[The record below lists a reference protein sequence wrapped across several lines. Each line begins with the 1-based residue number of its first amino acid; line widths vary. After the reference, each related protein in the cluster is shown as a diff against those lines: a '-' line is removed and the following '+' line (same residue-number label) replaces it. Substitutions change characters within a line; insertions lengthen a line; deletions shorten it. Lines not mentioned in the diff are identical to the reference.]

1 MLVVFIIYLEKNQG
15 KIFILF
21 CLKLVLFMK
30 KEMKLLL
37 VVSAFSSLAGG
48 LLAPI
53 YAIFVKDIGGDLL
66 TAGGAYSVYAIA
78 TGVLI
83 FFMSK
88 WEDSIKHQEKLIVIG
103 YLIQTIGFFG
113 YVFVTKPIHLF
124 IIQALFG
131 VSKAVWTPAYDGIYS
146 KNLDKGKFASEWGIW
161 ESMNWT
167 IIGIAALIGGLIANM
182 FGFNF
187 LFLTMFSL
195 SAIGFLFSINLL
207 KKKK

>member
-1 MLVVFIIYLEKNQG
+1 
-15 KIFILF
+15 
-21 CLKLVLFMK
+21 MK

-37 VVSAFSSLAGG
+37 IVSAFSSLAGG

-66 TAGGAYSVYAIA
+66 TAGGTYSIYAIA

-83 FFMSK
+83 YLMGK
-88 WEDSIKHQEKLIVIG
+88 WEDSVKHQEKLIVIG
-103 YLIQTIGFFG
+103 YLCQTIGFFG
-113 YVFVTKPIHLF
+113 YVFVAKPMHLF
-124 IIQALFG
+124 LIQILFG
-131 VSKAVWTPAYDGIYS
+131 ISNAIRTPAFDGVYS
-146 KNLDKGKFASEWGIW
+146 KNLEKGKYASEWGIW
-161 ESMNWT
+161 ESMNWS
-167 IIGIAALIGGLIANM
+167 IIGVAAFSGGLIANT

-207 KKKK
+207 KKKKSM